1 MNLPDLG
8 EMHPRTYLRRLTD
21 YASYKWKQLNQYSF
35 SPFSSQRISTVAFI
49 YWDSLGNFF
58 SLPFWCAWLYFI
70 LLSYMFYHYPL
81 ESCLFSYERQKRVN
95 PEERRKN
102 HHLNILY
109 GGKPLYAIKQT
120 KQSRNRD
127 ITITEIIKRI
137 KRSYYKLKIK
147 NKKTYSLKKILKK
160 KKPEYLQPFNIN

>member
-1 MNLPDLG
+1 M
-8 EMHPRTYLRRLTD
+8 
-21 YASYKWKQLNQYSF
+21 
-35 SPFSSQRISTVAFI
+35 
-49 YWDSLGNFF
+49 
-58 SLPFWCAWLYFI
+58 
-70 LLSYMFYHYPL
+70 
-81 ESCLFSYERQKRVN
+81 N

-147 NKKTYSLKKILKK
+147 NKKTYSLKQILEKK
-160 KKPEYLQPFNIN
+160 A